1 MLILEITQKE
11 VDGLLEASLE
21 DWSTCYGAL
30 LSRMI
35 EATHRGAH
43 PTVIGVYE
51 EEFLCLLTS
60 EHHANETGRG
70 GFTAFDLRF
79 LEERLDLKQHRY
91 NRLSGDF
98 WEEYYWGER
107 GRHE

>member
-30 LSRMI
+30 LSRMV

-51 EEFLCLLTS
+51 DDFLCLLTS
-60 EHHANETGRG
+60 EHHASKSGPG
-70 GFTAFDLRF
+70 GFTIYDLQL
-79 LEERLDLKQHRY
+79 LEERLDLKQCRY

-98 WEEYYWGER
+98 GEECYWGE
-107 GRHE
+107 GR